1 MTWIMILADD
11 RWLSNDH
18 QYQSIDER
26 MTGNSDFILLSQA
39 GVQVLCS
46 TFGPRS
52 YSMPFHPSQCYMATQ
67 QSLVKKS
74 WFWMFKSWKKVCRRA
89 ERALGTS
96 RRRHKVSATTILR
109 RQRSWDWVP
118 WWRRNS
124 EHPARHIAVL
134 DTWCWAWTRYYHCLC
149 HWRCSNSSSLPGK
162 AAGSKLANQFR
173 RCVERLVPAVSC
185 QQL

>member
-1 MTWIMILADD
+1 MKGWQGTVISSYLTMQVFKFYAARLVQDLIQCHFT
-11 RWLSNDH
+11 RVNVTCQRSNLWWRNRGFEC
-18 QYQSIDER
+18 SR
-26 MTGNSDFILLSQA
+26 A
-39 GVQVLCS
+39 GE
-46 TFGPRS
+46 
-52 YSMPFHPSQCYMATQ
+52 
-67 QSLVKKS
+67 
-74 WFWMFKSWKKVCRRA
+74 KVCRRA

-96 RRRHKVSATTILR
+96 CRRHKVSATTILR

-162 AAGSKLANQFR
+162 AAGSKLANQFW